1 MKMSKKHILGYRD
14 KMVDIRF
21 KNGVESGLKRGLS
34 GYLWLLKILTPISFA
49 TALLV
54 YSGWLYKLDFLI
66 EPVMGLLSLPP
77 SAALPLIIGLF
88 TGIYGAIGAM
98 AALPLTV
105 DQMTLIAIFLLIS
118 HNLIQESIVQGQSG
132 LNPFVAAIFRL
143 TASFIVTAIASL
155 IIQPQPIVADVAS
168 VDALYKTLPFFTMVK
183 GWSLEF
189 ASLALRIFTIIMPLM
204 VVMELMKSFDL
215 IRHIVK
221 TISPVL
227 SVMGL
232 SQATGVLWLTA
243 ACFGLAYGAAVIVE
257 ETRNNSFSRDEL
269 VRLHLS
275 IGINHA
281 MIEDPSLF
289 LPLGI
294 LPFWLWIPRLLAA
307 ILTIYAVQLINL
319 VRRLHAERTGHK
331 KLCNH

>member
-1 MKMSKKHILGYRD
+1 M
-14 KMVDIRF
+14 DIRF
-21 KNGVESGLKRGLS
+21 KTGIKSGLKRGLS
-34 GYLWLLKILTPISFA
+34 GYLWLLKILIPISFG
-49 TALLV
+49 TAILV
-54 YSGWLYKLDFLI
+54 YSGWLYKIDFI
-66 EPVMGLLSLPP
+66 IQPVMGILSLPA
-77 SAALPLIIGLF
+77 SAALPLIIGMF

-132 LNPFVAAIFRL
+132 LNPFIAACFRL
-143 TASFIVTAIASL
+143 TASFIVTAVVAL
-155 IIQPQPIVADVAS
+155 FIQPETSFVIANGSSSAISDINT
-168 VDALYKTLPFFTMVK
+168 LHKTLPFITMFK
-183 GWSLEF
+183 SWSIDF
-189 ASLALRIFTIIMPLM
+189 GALALKIFTIIMPLM

-221 TISPVL
+221 VISPVL
-227 SVMGL
+227 SIMGL
-232 SQATGVLWLTA
+232 SRSTGVLWLTA

-257 ETRNNSFSRDEL
+257 ETRNNTFSRDEL
-269 VRLHLS
+269 IRLHLS

-281 MIEDPSLF
+281 IIEDPALF

-294 LPFWLWIPRLLAA
+294 LPFWLWIPRLVAA
-307 ILTIYAVQLINL
+307 ILTIYIVHLINF
-319 VRRLHAERTGHK
+319 VRKLHAQRTCHK

>member
-1 MKMSKKHILGYRD
+1 M
-14 KMVDIRF
+14 DIRF
-21 KNGVESGLKRGLS
+21 KNGIKSGVKRGLS
-34 GYLWLLKILTPISFA
+34 GYIWLLKILTPISLG
-49 TALLV
+49 TAILV
-54 YSGWLYKLDFLI
+54 YTGWLYKFDFII
-66 EPVMGLLSLPP
+66 EPVMGVLSLPA

-105 DQMTLIAIFLLIS
+105 EQMTLIAIFLLIS

-132 LNPFVAAIFRL
+132 LNPFVAAGFRL
-143 TASFIVTAIASL
+143 VVSFIVTATVAL
-155 IIQPQPIVADVAS
+155 IIDPQSAVVLPASIANSPVALVSSSGVES
-168 VDALYKTLPFFTMVK
+168 VHKSLPFLSMLK
-183 GWSLEF
+183 DWSIDFGL
-189 ASLALRIFTIIMPLM
+189 LALRIFTIIMPLM

-221 TISPVL
+221 LISPVL
-227 SVMGL
+227 SIMGL
-232 SQATGVLWLTA
+232 SRSTGVLWLTA

-257 ETRNNSFSRDEL
+257 ETRTNTFSKDEL
-269 VRLHLS
+269 IRLQLS

-281 MIEDPSLF
+281 MIEDPALF

-294 LPFWLWIPRLLAA
+294 LPFWLWIPRLAAA
-307 ILTIYAVQLINL
+307 ILTIYIVHIINL
-319 VRRLHAERTGHK
+319 VRKLHAQRTCHK

>member
-1 MKMSKKHILGYRD
+1 MD
-14 KMVDIRF
+14 VRF
-21 KNGVESGLKRGLS
+21 KNGIESGVKRGLS
-34 GYLWLLKILTPISFA
+34 GYLWLLKILTPISFG

-54 YSGWLYKLDFLI
+54 YSGWLYKIDFLI
-66 EPVMGLLSLPP
+66 EPLMGTLSLPA

-132 LNPFVAAIFRL
+132 LNPFIAAGFRL
-143 TASFIVTAIASL
+143 TAAFIVTAIVSF
-155 IIQPQPIVADVAS
+155 IIQPKTPVADVAS
-168 VDALYKTLPFFTMVK
+168 INDLYKTVSFLTMVK
-183 GWSLEF
+183 GWTLEF
-189 ASLALRIFTIIMPLM
+189 APLALRIFTIIMPLM
-204 VVMELMKSFDL
+204 VVMELMKSFNL

-221 TISPVL
+221 TISPLL
-227 SVMGL
+227 SIMGL
-232 SQATGVLWLTA
+232 SRATGVLWLTA

-257 ETRNNSFSRDEL
+257 ETRSNTFSRDEL
-269 VRLHLS
+269 IRLHLS

-281 MIEDPSLF
+281 MIEDPALF

-294 LPFWLWIPRLLAA
+294 LPFWLWIPRLMAA
-307 ILTIYAVQLINL
+307 ILTIYLVHLINL

>member
-1 MKMSKKHILGYRD
+1 M
-14 KMVDIRF
+14 DIRF
-21 KNGVESGLKRGLS
+21 TTGIKSGLKRGLS
-34 GYLWLLKILTPISFA
+34 GYLWLLKILIPISFG

-54 YSGWLYKLDFLI
+54 YSGWLYKIDFLI
-66 EPVMGLLSLPP
+66 QPVMGILSLPA
-77 SAALPLIIGLF
+77 SAAIPLIIGMF

-98 AALPLTV
+98 ASLPLTV

-132 LNPFVAAIFRL
+132 LNPFVAAAFRL
-143 TASFIVTAIASL
+143 IVSFIVTAVVAF
-155 IIQPQPIVADVAS
+155 IIQPENSLATPSVAANGSYAAFVS
-168 VDALYKTLPFFTMVK
+168 SINTLHKTATFLSMLHDWAIDF
-183 GWSLEF
+183 GL
-189 ASLALRIFTIIMPLM
+189 LALRIFTIIMPLM

-227 SVMGL
+227 SIMGL
-232 SQATGVLWLTA
+232 SRATGVLWLTA

-257 ETRNNSFSRDEL
+257 ETRNNTFSKDEL
-269 VRLHLS
+269 TRLHLS

-281 MIEDPSLF
+281 IIEDPALF

-294 LPFWLWIPRLLAA
+294 LPFWLWIPRLVAA
-307 ILTIYAVQLINL
+307 ILTIYLVHLINL
-319 VRRLHAERTGHK
+319 VRKFHAQRTCHK

>member
-1 MKMSKKHILGYRD
+1 M
-14 KMVDIRF
+14 DIRL
-21 KNGVESGLKRGLS
+21 KTGIESGVKRGVS
-34 GYLWLLKILTPISFA
+34 GYIWLLKILAPISFG

-54 YSGWLYKLDFLI
+54 YSGWLYKIDFI
-66 EPVMGLLSLPP
+66 IQPVMGMLSLPA

-98 AALPLTV
+98 AALPLTI

-132 LNPFVAAIFRL
+132 LNPFIAAGFRL
-143 TASFIVTAIASL
+143 IASFIVTAIVAL
-155 IIQPQPIVADVAS
+155 FLQPADPVTAAAS
-168 VDALYKTLPFFTMVK
+168 VDALYKTVSFLTMLK
-183 GWSLEF
+183 GWTTDF
-189 ASLALRIFTIIMPLM
+189 GYLAIRIFTIIMPLM
-204 VVMELMKSFDL
+204 VAMELMKSFDL
-215 IRHIVK
+215 IRHIVRA
-221 TISPVL
+221 ISPVL

-232 SQATGVLWLTA
+232 SRATGVLWLTA
-243 ACFGLAYGAAVIVE
+243 AFFGLAYGAAVIVE
-257 ETRNNSFSRDEL
+257 ETRNNTFSRDEL
-269 VRLHLS
+269 TRLHLS

-281 MIEDPSLF
+281 MIEDPALF

-307 ILTIYAVQLINL
+307 IITIYVVHLINF

>member
-1 MKMSKKHILGYRD
+1 M
-14 KMVDIRF
+14 DIRF
-21 KNGVESGLKRGLS
+21 TTGIKSGLKRGLS
-34 GYLWLLKILTPISFA
+34 GYLWLLKILIPISFG

-54 YSGWLYKLDFLI
+54 YSGWLYKIDFLI
-66 EPVMGLLSLPP
+66 QPVMGILSLPA
-77 SAALPLIIGLF
+77 SAAIPLIIGMF

-98 AALPLTV
+98 ASLPLTV

-132 LNPFVAAIFRL
+132 LNPFVAAAFRL
-143 TASFIVTAIASL
+143 IVSFIVTAVVAFIIEPENSL
-155 IIQPQPIVADVAS
+155 ATPSVAANGSYAAFVS
-168 VDALYKTLPFFTMVK
+168 SINTLHKTATFLSMLHDWAIDF
-183 GWSLEF
+183 GL
-189 ASLALRIFTIIMPLM
+189 LALRIFTIIMPLM

-227 SVMGL
+227 SIMGL
-232 SQATGVLWLTA
+232 SRATGVLWLTA

-257 ETRNNSFSRDEL
+257 ETRNNTFSKDEL
-269 VRLHLS
+269 TRLHLS

-281 MIEDPSLF
+281 IIEDPALF

-294 LPFWLWIPRLLAA
+294 LPFWLWIPRLVAA
-307 ILTIYAVQLINL
+307 ILTIYLVHLINL
-319 VRRLHAERTGHK
+319 VRKFHAQRTCHK

>member
-1 MKMSKKHILGYRD
+1 M
-14 KMVDIRF
+14 DIRF
-21 KNGVESGLKRGLS
+21 TTGIQSGIKRGLT
-34 GYLWLLKILTPISFA
+34 GYLWLLKILTPISFG

-54 YSGWLYKLDFLI
+54 YSGWLYKIDFLI
-66 EPVMGLLSLPP
+66 QPVMGILSLPA
-77 SAALPLIIGLF
+77 SAAIPLIIGMF

-132 LNPFVAAIFRL
+132 LNPFIAACFRL
-143 TASFIVTAIASL
+143 TVSFIVTAVVAL
-155 IIQPQPIVADVAS
+155 FIQPETSFVIANGSSSAISDINNTLHKA
-168 VDALYKTLPFFTMVK
+168 LPFITMFK
-183 GWSLEF
+183 SWSIDF
-189 ASLALRIFTIIMPLM
+189 GSLALRIFTIIMPLM

-221 TISPVL
+221 VISPVL
-227 SVMGL
+227 SIMGL
-232 SQATGVLWLTA
+232 SRSTGVLWLTA

-257 ETRNNSFSRDEL
+257 ETKNNTFSRDEL
-269 VRLHLS
+269 IRLHLS

-281 MIEDPSLF
+281 IIEDPALF

-294 LPFWLWIPRLLAA
+294 LPFWLWIPRLVAA
-307 ILTIYAVQLINL
+307 ILTIYFVHLINL
-319 VRRLHAERTGHK
+319 VRKLHAQRTCHK

>member
-1 MKMSKKHILGYRD
+1 MD
-14 KMVDIRF
+14 FRF
-21 KNGVESGLKRGLS
+21 KTGIVSGIKRGVS
-34 GYLWLLKILTPISFA
+34 GYLWLLKILTPISFG

-54 YSGWLYKLDFLI
+54 YSGWLYKIDFII
-66 EPVMGLLSLPP
+66 EPVMGLLSLPA

-143 TASFIVTAIASL
+143 VASFVVTATVSF
-155 IIQPQPIVADVAS
+155 IIQPQAPVVDIGSAD
-168 VDALYKTLPFFTMVK
+168 DLYKSISFLVMLK
-183 GWSLEF
+183 EWSIDF
-189 ASLALRIFTIIMPLM
+189 GALALKIFTIIIPLM
-204 VVMELMKSFDL
+204 MVMELMKSFDL

-221 TISPVL
+221 AISPVL

-232 SQATGVLWLTA
+232 SRATGVLWLTA

-257 ETRNNSFSRDEL
+257 ETRNNTFSQDEL
-269 VRLHLS
+269 TRLHLS

-281 MIEDPSLF
+281 MIEDPALF

-294 LPFWLWIPRLLAA
+294 PPFWLWIPRLVAA
-307 ILTIYAVQLINL
+307 IITIYVVHLINF